1 MMKSSF
7 LIAFT
12 LILLVLYGV
21 LLLIYRQ
28 LWQKLPSIDKGQ
40 TDKLPSKSQYT
51 RFSIIIPA
59 RNEARNI
66 GNCLESILKGDYPPE
81 LYEVIVVDDF
91 SEDATL
97 EILHEFQRSHPGQ
110 VKVIELRTLMQDRP
124 INSYKKKAIELAIA
138 QATGN
143 WIVTTDA
150 DCKVPEGWLHYYNQY
165 ILQTAKRFIAAPV
178 KFEDNGSFVS
188 KFQCLD
194 FLSLQGVTGAAVGGR
209 MMSMC
214 NGANLAY
221 EKAFFYEVEGFS
233 GIDRL
238 ASGDDMFLMGKMQAK
253 QPGSTGYLF
262 AREAVVTTLPMA
274 DWASF
279 LHQRIRWASKA
290 GSYKDWKI
298 KAVLLLV
305 YLLNLSLVV
314 LFIWGIFQPA
324 LLLSW
329 LVLLLFKFF
338 AELFFLWPVAGFF
351 NERNLLAWFLVM
363 QPVHLLYT
371 VVAGWLG
378 LFGKYQWKGRQVR

>member
-1 MMKSSF
+1 
-7 LIAFT
+7 
-12 LILLVLYGV
+12 
-21 LLLIYRQ
+21 
-28 LWQKLPSIDKGQ
+28 
-40 TDKLPSKSQYT
+40 
-51 RFSIIIPA
+51 
-59 RNEARNI
+59 
-66 GNCLESILKGDYPPE
+66 
-81 LYEVIVVDDF
+81 
-91 SEDATL
+91 
-97 EILHEFQRSHPGQ
+97 
-110 VKVIELRTLMQDRP
+110 
-124 INSYKKKAIELAIA
+124 
-138 QATGN
+138 
-143 WIVTTDA
+143 
-150 DCKVPEGWLHYYNQY
+150 
-165 ILQTAKRFIAAPV
+165 
-178 KFEDNGSFVS
+178 
-188 KFQCLD
+188 
-194 FLSLQGVTGAAVGGR
+194 
-209 MMSMC
+209 MC